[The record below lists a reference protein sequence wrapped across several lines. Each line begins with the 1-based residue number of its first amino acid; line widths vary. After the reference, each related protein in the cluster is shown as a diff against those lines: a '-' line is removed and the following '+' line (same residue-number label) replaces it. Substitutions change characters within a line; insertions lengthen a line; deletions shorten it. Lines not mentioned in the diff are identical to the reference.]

1 MADNSFDS
9 GDEGKE
15 KKLPEDPESLKI
27 ILIALKKK
35 IEKYTR
41 KKKELDK
48 ENIERD
54 KMLEQVQVN
63 SKVREITSVERYRKI
78 ANGYSLQKFEY

>member
-15 KKLPEDPESLKI
+15 GKLPEDAETLKI

-35 IEKYTR
+35 IDKYNR
-41 KKKELDK
+41 KKRELDK
-48 ENIERD
+48 ENVERD
-54 KMLEQVQVN
+54 KMLEQVQVIVFS
-63 SKVREITSVERYRKI
+63 SKITSVERYRKV
-78 ANGYSLQKFEY
+78 ANGHFVQKS